1 MAFVDFVD
9 YYVGDWYWY
18 KDKVRTVFVFVFVF
32 VLVLVLVLV
41 LVFVLIMNGFE
52 KKAHKRATKL
62 THLRSTPLGA

>member
-32 VLVLVLVLV
+32 VLVLVLV
-41 LVFVLIMNGFE
+41 FVLIIGFE